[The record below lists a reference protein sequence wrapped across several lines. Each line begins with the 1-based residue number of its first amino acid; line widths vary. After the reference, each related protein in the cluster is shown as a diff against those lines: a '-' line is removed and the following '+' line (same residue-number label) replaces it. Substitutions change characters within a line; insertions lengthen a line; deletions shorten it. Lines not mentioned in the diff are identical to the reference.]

1 MPELTTSPP
10 VGAGRVA
17 LVLEYDGS
25 RFHGWQFQKS
35 GIPSVAG
42 DLARAVAHVA
52 DHPVDLVCAGR
63 TDAGVHASY
72 QVVHFDTPVNR
83 SLRAWVLGI
92 NSALPADI
100 SVHWAGN
107 VPESFHARFSA
118 RSRRYRYLI
127 FNHSVRPALY
137 RDQVSWNFRPLDAER
152 MAEAAG
158 CLIGEHDFSSFRAA
172 GCQSNS
178 PNRFVSAIQVSRRG
192 PFVLIDIQAN
202 AFLHHMVRNIAGS
215 LMAVGSG
222 RESIA
227 WLQEV
232 LESRDRTRAAV
243 TAPAS
248 GLYLVDVQYPEH
260 PEIPRPAIGPTL
272 LQGWGGDTAVTGG
285 ARVEQGDPVA

>member
-1 MPELTTSPP
+1 MPQLTTSPP

-17 LVLEYDGS
+17 LVVEYDGS
-25 RFHGWQFQKS
+25 RFHGWQYQKS

-72 QVVHFDTPVNR
+72 QVVHFDTAVNR

-100 SVHWAGN
+100 SVQWAGN

-118 RSRRYRYLI
+118 RARRYRYLI
-127 FNHSVRPALY
+127 FNHTVRPALY
-137 RDQVSWNFRPLDAER
+137 RDQVSWSFRPLGVER
-152 MAEAAG
+152 MTEAAA

-172 GCQSNS
+172 GCQSNT
-178 PNRFVSAIQVSRRG
+178 PNRFVSAIKVFRQG
-192 PFVLIDIQAN
+192 PFVLIDIEAN

-215 LMAVGSG
+215 LMAVGAG
-222 RESIA
+222 QQPVA
-227 WLQEV
+227 WLKSV
-232 LESRDRTRAAV
+232 LESRDRTKAAV
-243 TAPAS
+243 TAPAG
-248 GLYLVDVQYPEH
+248 GLYLVDVQYPDF

-272 LQGWGGDTAVTGG
+272 LQGWGTG
-285 ARVEQGDPVA
+285 P

>member
-17 LVLEYDGS
+17 LTLEYDGS
-25 RFHGWQFQKS
+25 RFHGWQYQKS

-42 DLARAVAHVA
+42 DLARAVGHVA
-52 DHPVDLVCAGR
+52 DHPVELVCAGR

-92 NSALPADI
+92 NSALPDDI
-100 SVHWAGN
+100 AVHWAGN
-107 VPESFHARFSA
+107 VPPDFHARFSA
-118 RSRRYRYLI
+118 RTRRYRYLI

-137 RDQVSWNFRPLDAER
+137 RNQVSWSFRPLDEAR
-152 MAEAAG
+152 MAEAAS
-158 CLIGEHDFSSFRAA
+158 CLLGEHDFSSFRAA

-178 PNRFVSAIQVSRRG
+178 PNRCVSDIRIWRQGSFVV
-192 PFVLIDIQAN
+192 IDISAN

-215 LMAVGSG
+215 LIAVGTG
-222 RESIA
+222 KESVA
-227 WLQEV
+227 WLKEV

-243 TAPAS
+243 TAPAG
-248 GLYLVDVQYPEH
+248 GLYLVDVQYPDF
-260 PEIPRPAIGPTL
+260 PRVPRPAIGPSL
-272 LQGWGGDTAVTGG
+272 LQGWGGEAA
-285 ARVEQGDPVA
+285 ARWPASSG